1 MAREGQERRTKHRQD
16 VGGAS
21 SRAPAARNKQ
31 LAKRRRPISY
41 QEESYPEASPPR
53 GGPPES
59 PNEVECLKIEAPS
72 NSHQLGY
79 CELQQGGT
87 NDPDESPKPAL
98 LQLSQGKRHR

>member
-1 MAREGQERRTKHRQD
+1 VKVRKGELSTVKMSVVPQVVLLLPGT
-16 VGGAS
+16 S
-21 SRAPAARNKQ
+21 SSP
-31 LAKRRRPISY
+31 RPISY

-59 PNEVECLKIEAPS
+59 PNEVECLKIEAPG